1 MSNITASASGP
12 LLGVK
17 ILDLTQ
23 YQVPRRCHH
32 PHPIGRHPR
41 PPLSALT
48 PLGHRG
54 VAATEWAYGY
64 DDDG

>member
-23 YQVPRRCHH
+23 SQVPRRCHH
-32 PHPIGRHPR
+32 PHPIGRHPC
-41 PPLSALT
+41 PALT

>member
-23 YQVPRRCHH
+23 YQVRRPASPAPC
-32 PHPIGRHPR
+32 
-41 PPLSALT
+41 LCALT
-48 PLGHRG
+48 PRRTWLVVR
-54 VAATEWAYGY
+54 AEWPDGY

>member
-23 YQVPRRCHH
+23 YQVRRASPA
-32 PHPIGRHPR
+32 PHR
-41 PPLSALT
+41 PVRADLLV
-48 PLGHRG
+48 R
-54 VAATEWAYGY
+54 ATEWADGH